1 MNGFGQEVTMNVKE
15 MTRARAEQ
23 IVASTDDE
31 EVLRQL
37 EQHKNSHVR
46 MKALF
51 KRLGSPSE
59 RRNAT
64 AVKHLCALLQK
75 LSVKETES

>member
-1 MNGFGQEVTMNVKE
+1 TMNVKE

-23 IVASTDDE
+23 IVASTNDE
-31 EVLRQL
+31 EVLWQL
-37 EQHKNSHVR
+37 EQHENSHVR
-46 MKALF
+46 MKVLF

-64 AVKHLCALLQK
+64 AIKHLGAFLQR
-75 LSVKETES
+75 LNVKETE

>member
-1 MNGFGQEVTMNVKE
+1 MNVKE

-46 MKALF
+46 MKAL
-51 KRLGSPSE
+51 
-59 RRNAT
+59 
-64 AVKHLCALLQK
+64 
-75 LSVKETES
+75 